1 MNRKQLLIMIATAA
15 TLTTGSALASDIY
28 RYTDADGNVH
38 YGDRP
43 SGAETETRLA
53 IASTRSDASRVQARS
68 DAQNTPAATPA
79 EESATTEP
87 TNKKLTRS
95 EKIVA
100 KHERDKKCA
109 SYRAKMETLV
119 TSRRLYREGENG
131 DREYLDES
139 QTQDARSKVQE
150 LIENNCS

>member
-1 MNRKQLLIMIATAA
+1 MNRKQLLIIIATVT
-15 TLTTGSALASDIY
+15 TLTTGYALAGDIY

-53 IASTRSDASRVQARS
+53 IVSARSDSSRVQARNE
-68 DAQNTPAATPA
+68 AQSSPTAAPA
-79 EESATTEP
+79 EETASEEP
-87 TNKKLTRS
+87 TDKKMTRS

-109 SYRAKMETLV
+109 SYRARMETLV

-131 DREYLDES
+131 EREYLDES
-139 QTQDARSKVQE
+139 QTQEARSKVQE
-150 LIENNCS
+150 LIEKNCS